1 MGRCVICTTLV
12 PELVART
19 CALNRAS
26 KFSESV
32 PVAYRKLLS
41 LARNERRRSFRRG
54 GASGILPRLNLLSDQ
69 VVHE

>member
-41 LARNERRRSFRRG
+41 LARNERRSFRRE

-69 VVHE
+69 VVHA